1 MYNYKEDA
9 SWKNGQEVEKAFEE
23 ILKRE
28 GVSYKVATKKQQFE
42 HIDFITNYGTMDVK
56 AMKKDNRGDAFT
68 QNEQIWIEI
77 LNVQGKKGWAC
88 SGVDFITFEREND
101 FITVRRSALEK
112 MVREKCDLQD
122 RVYKSQDALY
132 KGYRRAGRKD
142 LITKVLMTDILELHR
157 KEWAK

>member
-1 MYNYKEDA
+1 MHYKNDS
-9 SWKNGQEVEKAFEE
+9 SWKNGQKVEKDFEK

-28 GVSYKVATKKQQFE
+28 GVSYEVATQQQQYN
-42 HIDFITNYGTMDVK
+42 HIDFITDHGTMDVK
-56 AMKKDNRGDAFT
+56 GMKKNNRRDAFT

-77 LNVQGKKGWAC
+77 LNVQGKKGWVC
-88 SGVDFITFEREND
+88 SDVDFITFEREND

-122 RVYKSQDALY
+122 RVYRPQDALY
-132 KGYRRAGRKD
+132 KGYRREGRKD
-142 LITKVLMTDILELHR
+142 LITKVLMTDILNLHR